1 MNEKKSVNTAPAGV
15 PAAPAKAVPAD
26 ASSATNSVP
35 AAPKESGNSVPAKDA
50 APRGQPRT
58 KLPIPNFFKDKFL
71 IGMVSCVVLATLFP
85 DVGKTGGTIHADKL
99 SDLGIA
105 LIFFFH
111 GLGISRKNL
120 RDGILSWRIHVCV
133 QATTFIAFPIVAFL
147 FCLVASRF
155 IPDDLVLGFYF
166 LGAIPSTISS
176 SVAMTAA
183 ARGNVP
189 AAIFNASLSS
199 ILGIFLTPLIVGI
212 FASTATDAAT
222 LPIGETF
229 LNLFILLFL
238 PFLIGQIF
246 NPFVYRFVLPYKKYI
261 NGFDKLVI
269 LLLVFSSF
277 ADSVANGLWTNY
289 GAGMLLETFVGTA
302 ILLAVALT
310 GTTLVARLLKFKKED
325 EIATV
330 FCGSKKTL
338 AGGVPMAK
346 LIFGSAPQ
354 IGLIVL
360 PIMFYHQL
368 QLLVCTILANR
379 YAARRDDDAA

>member
-1 MNEKKSVNTAPAGV
+1 MSRPSDSISPENSGVPAEAGV
-15 PAAPAKAVPAD
+15 PAEKAVPA
-26 ASSATNSVP
+26 
-35 AAPKESGNSVPAKDA
+35 
-50 APRGQPRT
+50 R
-58 KLPIPNFFKDKFL
+58 LPIPNFFKDKFL
-71 IGMVSCVVLATLFP
+71 IGMVSCVILATLFP
-85 DVGKTGGTIHADKL
+85 EIGKTGGTIHADKL
-99 SDLGIA
+99 SDWGIA

-133 QATTFIAFPIVAFL
+133 QTTTFVVFPLVAFV
-147 FCLVASRF
+147 FCLLVSPF
-155 IPDDLVLGFYF
+155 IPADLVLGFYF

-199 ILGIFLTPLIVGI
+199 ILGIFLTPLLVGI
-212 FASTATDAAT
+212 FTSAGTTNTGT
-222 LPIGETF
+222 LPLGETL
-229 LNLFILLFL
+229 LNLFTLLFL
-238 PFLIGQIF
+238 PFLLGQIV
-246 NPFVYRFVLPYKKYI
+246 NPFVYRRVLPFKKYI
-261 NGFDKLVI
+261 NGFDKIVI

-289 GAGMLLETFVGTA
+289 GVAMLLETFVGAA

-310 GTTLVARLLKFKKED
+310 GTTLAARALKFKKED
-325 EIATV
+325 EIAAV

-379 YAARRDDDAA
+379 YAARPEKEQLRKLNA

>member
-1 MNEKKSVNTAPAGV
+1 MN
-15 PAAPAKAVPAD
+15 
-26 ASSATNSVP
+26 
-35 AAPKESGNSVPAKDA
+35 VPAK
-50 APRGQPRT
+50 PQKFPV
-58 KLPIPNFFKDKFL
+58 PNIFKDWFL
-71 IGMVSCVVLATLFP
+71 LGMISCVLLATFFP
-85 DVGKTGGTIHADKL
+85 NVGRSGGIIHADKL

-120 RDGILSWRIHVCV
+120 RDGILSWKIHVCV
-133 QATTFIAFPIVAFL
+133 QVTTFVVFPIVAFL
-147 FCLVASRF
+147 FCQIAKNF
-155 IPDDLVLGFYF
+155 IPSDLVLGFYF

-176 SVAMTAA
+176 SVAMTAV

-199 ILGIFLTPLIVGI
+199 ILGIFLTPLIVSI
-212 FASTATDAAT
+212 FASTGGNA
-222 LPIGETF
+222 LPIGETV
-229 LNLFILLFL
+229 LNLFVLLFL
-238 PFLIGQIF
+238 PFLLGQIL
-246 NPFVYRFVLPYKKYI
+246 NPLVYNFILPYKKYI
-261 NGFDKLVI
+261 NIFDKFVI

-277 ADSVANGLWTNY
+277 ADSVYDGLWTKH
-289 GAGMLLETFVGTA
+289 GAGLLLETFVGAA
-302 ILLAVALT
+302 ILLTVALA
-310 GTTLVARLLKFKKED
+310 GTTFAARAFGFKKSD
-325 EIATV
+325 EITAV

-368 QLLVCTILANR
+368 QLLVCTVLANR
-379 YAARRDDDAA
+379 YASRPISDKNE

>member
-1 MNEKKSVNTAPAGV
+1 MDFKKSEKIAGTEV
-15 PAAPAKAVPAD
+15 SREQK
-26 ASSATNSVP
+26 
-35 AAPKESGNSVPAKDA
+35 
-50 APRGQPRT
+50 
-58 KLPIPNFFKDKFL
+58 KLPIPNIFKDKFL
-71 IGMVSCVVLATLFP
+71 LGMIACVVLATLFP
-85 DVGKTGGTIHADKL
+85 DIGKTGGTIHADKL
-99 SDLGIA
+99 SDWGIA

-133 QATTFIAFPIVAFL
+133 QITTFVVFPIVAFL
-147 FCLVASRF
+147 FCAIVQHFVPA
-155 IPDDLVLGFYF
+155 DLVLGFYF

-176 SVAMTAA
+176 SVAMTAV

-212 FASTATDAAT
+212 FTATGSGAGT
-222 LPIGETF
+222 LPLDETF
-229 LNLFILLFL
+229 FNLFILLFL
-238 PFLIGQIF
+238 PFLLGQIL
-246 NPFVYRFVLPYKKYI
+246 NPFFYKKILPYKKYI
-261 NGFDKLVI
+261 NGFDKVVI

-277 ADSVANGLWTNY
+277 ADSVANGLWTDY
-289 GAGMLLETFVGTA
+289 GAWLLVETFVGAA

-310 GTTLVARLLKFKKED
+310 GTTFVARLLKFKKED
-325 EIATV
+325 EITAV

-346 LIFGSAPQ
+346 LIFGTAPQ
-354 IGLIVL
+354 IGMIVL

-368 QLLVCTILANR
+368 QLLVCTFLANR
-379 YAARRDDDAA
+379 YAERHEN

>member
-1 MNEKKSVNTAPAGV
+1 MNSEKNTETQG
-15 PAAPAKAVPAD
+15 
-26 ASSATNSVP
+26 SR
-35 AAPKESGNSVPAKDA
+35 E
-50 APRGQPRT
+50 RT
-58 KLPIPNFFKDKFL
+58 KLPIPNIFKDKFL
-71 IGMVSCVVLATLFP
+71 LGMVACVVLATLFP

-99 SDLGIA
+99 SDWGIA

-133 QATTFIAFPIVAFL
+133 QITTFVVFPIVAFL
-147 FCLVASRF
+147 FCMVARHF
-155 IPDDLVLGFYF
+155 IPEDLVLGFYF

-176 SVAMTAA
+176 SVAMTAV

-212 FASTATDAAT
+212 FTATGTSAGT

-229 LNLFILLFL
+229 FKLFILLFL
-238 PFLIGQIF
+238 PFLLGQIL
-246 NPFVYRFVLPYKKYI
+246 NPFFYKRVLPYKKYI
-261 NGFDKLVI
+261 NGFDKIVI

-289 GAGMLLETFVGTA
+289 GAGLLVETFLGA
-302 ILLAVALT
+302 SILLAAALT
-310 GTTLVARLLKFKKED
+310 GTTFAARFLKFKKED
-325 EIATV
+325 EIAAV

-346 LIFGSAPQ
+346 LIFGTAPQ
-354 IGLIVL
+354 IGMIVL

-368 QLLVCTILANR
+368 QLLVCTFLANR
-379 YAARRDDDAA
+379 YAERTPQNEGQGL

>member
-1 MNEKKSVNTAPAGV
+1 MNA
-15 PAAPAKAVPAD
+15 
-26 ASSATNSVP
+26 NSLTTENP
-35 AAPKESGNSVPAKDA
+35 HNGRK
-50 APRGQPRT
+50 
-58 KLPIPNFFKDKFL
+58 KLPLPNIFKDWFL
-71 IGMVSCVVLATLFP
+71 LGMISCVVLATLFP
-85 DVGKTGGTIHADKL
+85 EVGRTDGTIHADKL
-99 SDLGIA
+99 SDFGIA

-120 RDGILSWRIHVCV
+120 RDGILSWRVHLCV
-133 QATTFIAFPIVAFL
+133 QVTTFVVFPIVAFL
-147 FCLVASRF
+147 FCLFARRF
-155 IPDDLVLGFYF
+155 IPEDLVLGFYF

-212 FASTATDAAT
+212 FVSTEGAGT

-238 PFLIGQIF
+238 PFLLGQIL
-246 NPFVYRFVLPYKKYI
+246 NPFFYKKVQPYKKYI
-261 NGFDKLVI
+261 NVFDKLVI

-277 ADSVANGLWTNY
+277 ADSVYDGLWTKH
-289 GAGMLLETFVGTA
+289 GPGLLLETFVGA
-302 ILLAVALT
+302 GILLAVALT
-310 GTTLVARLLKFKKED
+310 GTTLAARALGFKKED
-325 EIATV
+325 EITAV

-354 IGLIVL
+354 IGMIVL
-360 PIMFYHQL
+360 PVMFYHQL
-368 QLLVCTILANR
+368 QLLVCTVLANR
-379 YAARRDDDAA
+379 YAARKDDAVPADVRKK